1 MSIINREKAIEE
13 VKEVLEREEII
24 TGELWAQTT
33 LLVWDN
39 KKIAWIKHQGKAE
52 AYQNVLDMLT
62 HNVRIQE
69 G

>member
-13 VKEVLEREEII
+13 VKGALEREEII
-24 TGELWAQTT
+24 IGELWAQTT

-39 KKIAWIKHQGKAE
+39 KKIAWIKHQGKRE
-52 AYQNVLDMLT
+52 AYQNVLDMLE
-62 HNVRIQE
+62 NIVRIQE